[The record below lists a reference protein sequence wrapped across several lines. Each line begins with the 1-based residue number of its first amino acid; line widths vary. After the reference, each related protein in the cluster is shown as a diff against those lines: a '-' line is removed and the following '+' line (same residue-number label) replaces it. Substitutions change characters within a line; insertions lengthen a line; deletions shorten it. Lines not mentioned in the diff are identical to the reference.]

1 MVKYLRRA
9 EAAERLH
16 VSVSMFKL
24 LVKQGGIRYEVTP
37 GGQKVYDPHEI
48 DRYMA
53 ERQGKPIPEGKLVFY
68 VRDSEGNIVRMNTQV
83 ERLTVAYGEPVRVY
97 RDRASGLS
105 ERRRGLNR
113 LLDDAENRLFD
124 RVAVTARDRLSRFG
138 AAYLERYL
146 NYLGVTL
153 VVLDG
158 EREKGMMDGPVL
170 QTAFGG
176 ASTAPVEEGGATFI
190 RGGDVGWRGAMKSP
204 AVFPRWNWPR
214 YVTPPPVWNCLLW
227 NGRRCS
233 GIISTTRGIART

>member
-124 RVAVTARDRLSRFG
+124 RVAVTARGRLSRFG

-158 EREKGMMDGPVL
+158 EREKGMMDEL
-170 QTAFGG
+170 MDDFMSLL
-176 ASTAPVEEGGATFI
+176 ASFSGRFYKLRSVEHQRLLLRKAEQRLSGEVTSDGEGQ
-190 RGGDVGWRGAMKSP
+190 
-204 AVFPRWNWPR
+204 
-214 YVTPPPVWNCLLW
+214 
-227 NGRRCS
+227 
-233 GIISTTRGIART
+233 

>member
-158 EREKGMMDGPVL
+158 EREKGIMDEL
-170 QTAFGG
+170 MDDFMSLL
-176 ASTAPVEEGGATFI
+176 ASFSGRFYKLRSVEHQRLLLRKAEQRLSGEVTSDGEGQ
-190 RGGDVGWRGAMKSP
+190 
-204 AVFPRWNWPR
+204 
-214 YVTPPPVWNCLLW
+214 
-227 NGRRCS
+227 
-233 GIISTTRGIART
+233 

>member
-138 AAYLERYL
+138 AAHLERYL

-158 EREKGMMDGPVL
+158 EREKGMMDEL
-170 QTAFGG
+170 MDDFMSLL
-176 ASTAPVEEGGATFI
+176 ASFSGRFYKLRSVEHQRLLLRKAEQRLSGEVTSDGEGQ
-190 RGGDVGWRGAMKSP
+190 
-204 AVFPRWNWPR
+204 
-214 YVTPPPVWNCLLW
+214 
-227 NGRRCS
+227 
-233 GIISTTRGIART
+233 

>member
-158 EREKGMMDGPVL
+158 EREKGMMDEL
-170 QTAFGG
+170 MDDFMSLL
-176 ASTAPVEEGGATFI
+176 ASFSGRFYKLRSVEHQRLLLRKAEQRLSGEVTSDGEG
-190 RGGDVGWRGAMKSP
+190 
-204 AVFPRWNWPR
+204 
-214 YVTPPPVWNCLLW
+214 
-227 NGRRCS
+227 
-233 GIISTTRGIART
+233 

>member
-158 EREKGMMDGPVL
+158 EREKGMMDEL
-170 QTAFGG
+170 MDDFMSLL
-176 ASTAPVEEGGATFI
+176 ASFSGRFYKLRSVEHQRLLLRKAEQRLSGEVTSDGEGQ
-190 RGGDVGWRGAMKSP
+190 
-204 AVFPRWNWPR
+204 
-214 YVTPPPVWNCLLW
+214 
-227 NGRRCS
+227 
-233 GIISTTRGIART
+233 

>member
-83 ERLTVAYGEPVRVY
+83 EQLTVAYGEPVRVY

-158 EREKGMMDGPVL
+158 EREKGMMDEL
-170 QTAFGG
+170 MDDFMSLL
-176 ASTAPVEEGGATFI
+176 ASFSGRFYKLRSVEHQRLLLRKAEQRLSGEVTSDGEGQ
-190 RGGDVGWRGAMKSP
+190 
-204 AVFPRWNWPR
+204 
-214 YVTPPPVWNCLLW
+214 
-227 NGRRCS
+227 
-233 GIISTTRGIART
+233 

>member
-105 ERRRGLNR
+105 ERRRGFNR

-158 EREKGMMDGPVL
+158 EREKGMMDEL
-170 QTAFGG
+170 MDDFMSLL
-176 ASTAPVEEGGATFI
+176 ASFSGRFYKLRSVEHQRLLLRKAEQRLSGEVTSDGEGQ
-190 RGGDVGWRGAMKSP
+190 
-204 AVFPRWNWPR
+204 
-214 YVTPPPVWNCLLW
+214 
-227 NGRRCS
+227 
-233 GIISTTRGIART
+233 

>member
-48 DRYMA
+48 GRYMA

-158 EREKGMMDGPVL
+158 EREKGMMDEL
-170 QTAFGG
+170 MDDFMSLL
-176 ASTAPVEEGGATFI
+176 ASFSGRFYKLRSVEHQRLLLRKAEQRFSGEVTSDGEGQ
-190 RGGDVGWRGAMKSP
+190 
-204 AVFPRWNWPR
+204 
-214 YVTPPPVWNCLLW
+214 
-227 NGRRCS
+227 
-233 GIISTTRGIART
+233 